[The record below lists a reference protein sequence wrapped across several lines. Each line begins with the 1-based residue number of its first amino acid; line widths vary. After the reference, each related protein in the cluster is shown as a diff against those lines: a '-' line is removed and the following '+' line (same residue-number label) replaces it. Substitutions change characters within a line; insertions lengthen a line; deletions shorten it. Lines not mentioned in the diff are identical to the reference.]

1 MMMMTTTTIAG
12 IRSRGDTVAIMWFA
26 ARTAAGGGCHMMGQ
40 VMCSCTTL
48 ELMAL
53 CALLGSGSCF
63 VIELHEVIVQT
74 LHLQLLGSA
83 QYLWL
88 LALGHRRLA
97 RVHVLQ
103 QGSDLEALHTRQ
115 YDAALILRHILQYG
129 LKVRRI
135 GGQNNA
141 MGLEL
146 FIVHHQGAVHIAA
159 NLVQGVQ
166 YLHQVRLMIV
176 PAQAIGLPLADWCHR
191 WRRLWSPHLA
201 LAETVT
207 PALAPTA
214 TALLAVTATRLSMMM
229 LMVMMMLG
237 MLLLIVTVTVVALTL
252 PGERWLRLLVRCGV
266 AAAVVG
272 AVQAAVERGTQQSG
286 RV

>member
-1 MMMMTTTTIAG
+1 MIAS
-12 IRSRGDTVAIMWFA
+12 IPSRDTVAIMWFA
-26 ARTAAGGGCHMMGQ
+26 ARTAAGGGCRMMVMQ
-40 VMCSCTTL
+40 LMCSGGAAL
-48 ELMAL
+48 ELMTLL
-53 CALLGSGSCF
+53 CALLGSGGSCL
-63 VIELHEVIVQT
+63 VIELHQVIVQT

-83 QYLWL
+83 QNLRL
-88 LALGHRRLA
+88 LALRDRRLA

-135 GGQNNA
+135 GRQDDA
-141 MGLEL
+141 MRLEL

-159 NLVQGVQ
+159 HLVQGVQ

-176 PAQAIGLPLADWCHR
+176 PAQAIGLPLAAWCHR
-191 WRRLWSPHLA
+191 RRRLWSPHLA

-207 PALAPTA
+207 SALAP

-229 LMVMMMLG
+229 VMW
-237 MLLLIVTVTVVALTL
+237 MLLLIVSVAAVVALTL
-252 PGERWLRLLVRCGV
+252 PWERWLRLLVRCGV

>member
-1 MMMMTTTTIAG
+1 MMMTATTIAG

-26 ARTAAGGGCHMMGQ
+26 ARTAAGGGCRMMRQ
-40 VMCSCTTL
+40 MMCSGAAL
-48 ELMAL
+48 ELMTL

-135 GGQNNA
+135 GGQDDA

-159 NLVQGVQ
+159 HLVQGVQ
-166 YLHQVRLMIV
+166 DLHQVRLMIV
-176 PAQAIGLPLADWCHR
+176 PAQAIGLTLADWCHR

-214 TALLAVTATRLSMMM
+214 TALLAVTATRLSMMV
-229 LMVMMMLG
+229 MVMVMG
-237 MLLLIVTVTVVALTL
+237 MLLLIVSVTVVALTL

>member
-1 MMMMTTTTIAG
+1 MMMTTIAG
-12 IRSRGDTVAIMWFA
+12 IRSSGDTVAIMWFA
-26 ARTAAGGGCHMMGQ
+26 ARTAAGGGCRMMGQ
-40 VMCSCTTL
+40 VMCSGAAL
-48 ELMAL
+48 ELMTL
-53 CALLGSGSCF
+53 RALLGSGSCF
-63 VIELHEVIVQT
+63 VIELHQVIVQT

-115 YDAALILRHILQYG
+115 YDAALVLRHILQYG

-135 GGQNNA
+135 GGQDDA
-141 MGLEL
+141 MCLEL

-166 YLHQVRLMIV
+166 DLHQVRLMIV

-201 LAETVT
+201 LAETVS

-229 LMVMMMLG
+229 MVMVMG

-272 AVQAAVERGTQQSG
+272 AVQATVERGTQQSG

>member
-1 MMMMTTTTIAG
+1 MM
-12 IRSRGDTVAIMWFA
+12 W
-26 ARTAAGGGCHMMGQ
+26 Q
-40 VMCSCTTL
+40 VMCSSAAL

-53 CALLGSGSCF
+53 CALLGSSSNCF

-103 QGSDLEALHTRQ
+103 QGSDLEALHARQ

-135 GGQNNA
+135 GGQDDA
-141 MGLEL
+141 MCLEL

-159 NLVQGVQ
+159 HLVQGVQ
-166 YLHQVRLMIV
+166 DLHQVRLMIV
-176 PAQAIGLPLADWCHR
+176 PAQAIGLPLADWGHR

-214 TALLAVTATRLSMMM
+214 TALLAVTATRLAMMM
-229 LMVMMMLG
+229 VMVMG

-272 AVQAAVERGTQQSG
+272 TVQAAVERGTQQSG

>member
-26 ARTAAGGGCHMMGQ
+26 ARTAAGGGCRMMLQ
-40 VMCSCTTL
+40 MMCSGAAL

-53 CALLGSGSCF
+53 CALLGSSSSCF

-103 QGSDLEALHTRQ
+103 QGSDLEALHARQ

-135 GGQNNA
+135 GGQDDA

-214 TALLAVTATRLSMMM
+214 TALLTVTATRLSMMM
-229 LMVMMMLG
+229 VMVMG
-237 MLLLIVTVTVVALTL
+237 MLLLIVSVTVVALTL